1 MIFLKKR
8 LYQLKII
15 LTGILT
21 GLCNGLFGAGG
32 GMIVVPSMVHFLDMD
47 EHDAHATAIAVILPL
62 TIISSFIY
70 VKSGII
76 DVNTT
81 LKVTIG
87 SITGA
92 YIGSKL
98 LNKLPIN
105 ILRKL
110 FGIFMIIAAIRMVI

>member
-1 MIFLKKR
+1 MKFKSKTALT
-8 LYQLKII
+8 II
-15 LTGILT
+15 GFIAGIVN
-21 GLCNGLFGAGG
+21 GLCGSGG
-32 GMIVVPSMVHFLDMD
+32 GTILVPSLVFLSKVKD
-47 EHDAHATAIAVILPL
+47 HRAHATAIAVILPL